1 MVVIIDVETEIFN
14 TIATSLRVR
23 YPGIYIAGE
32 YVRSPSSFPAVL
44 IMEMDNTMYQKTQT
58 TDNAENHV
66 SVMYE
71 VNVYSNRTKGKKS
84 ECKEIAAFIDNEFQ
98 KLGFTRTMLNP
109 IPNMEDATIY
119 RITARYTAVV
129 SKNKTIYRR

>member
-1 MVVIIDVETEIFN
+1 MIDIENELFN
-14 TIATSLRVR
+14 TIETALKGQ
-23 YPGIYIAGE
+23 YPSIYVAGE
-32 YVRSPSSFPAVL
+32 YVRSPSSFPCVL
-44 IMEMDNTMYQKTQT
+44 IMEMDNTMYRNSQT
-58 TDNAENHV
+58 TENSENHV

-71 VNVYSNRTKGKKS
+71 VNVYSNKSKGKKS
-84 ECKEIAAFIDNEFQ
+84 ECKEIAAFVDNEFQ

-119 RITARYTAVV
+119 RITGRYTAVV